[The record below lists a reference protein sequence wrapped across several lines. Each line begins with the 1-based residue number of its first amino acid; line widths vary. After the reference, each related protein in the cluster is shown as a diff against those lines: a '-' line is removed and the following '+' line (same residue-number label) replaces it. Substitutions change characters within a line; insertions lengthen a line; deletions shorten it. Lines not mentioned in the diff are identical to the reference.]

1 MDAGFKET
9 LGQALE
15 IFIALLSEE
24 EVSKSKNKELYDKYI
39 YHTDVEETLHFIT
52 DKLDMEL
59 YRYNEKLY
67 LCPSVE
73 NTVFGYTNEELKRK
87 IPRITRNDELYL
99 CYFIIM
105 TVITMFYKESG
116 MDTPIAYIKFGD
128 LVEMVTAKFE
138 AMINTEDLEKIS
150 EEKAFNFAEIAK
162 VWLRLPDAREDM
174 TLGGKNDKISFVKN
188 VCNFL
193 RDEKLIVID
202 EDRNVLFPTDRFKAI
217 IYNYFED
224 RDNKNDIFQFV
235 YGLGGEPNASYQ

>member
-1 MDAGFKET
+1 MDIDFKET
-9 LGQALE
+9 LEQALAL
-15 IFIALLSEE
+15 FKALLSGE
-24 EVSKSKNKELYDKYI
+24 EVSKNKNKELYDQYI
-39 YHTDVEETLHFIT
+39 YHTDVEEVLQFMM
-52 DKLDMEL
+52 DKLDLGL

-73 NTVFGYTNEELKRK
+73 NNIFGYTNEELKRK
-87 IPRITRNDELYL
+87 IPRIIRNDELYL

-105 TVITMFYKESG
+105 TVITMYYKESA

-128 LVEMVTAKFE
+128 LVEAVTGKFE
-138 AMINTEDLEKIS
+138 SMITIQDIEKIS

-162 VWLRLPDAREDM
+162 VWQRLPDAREDFV
-174 TLGGKNDKISFVKN
+174 TGGKNDKISFIRN

-193 RDEKLIVID
+193 RDEKLVIID

-224 RDNKNDIFQFV
+224 RENKNDIFQFV
-235 YGLGGEPNASYQ
+235 YQLGGEQNASY